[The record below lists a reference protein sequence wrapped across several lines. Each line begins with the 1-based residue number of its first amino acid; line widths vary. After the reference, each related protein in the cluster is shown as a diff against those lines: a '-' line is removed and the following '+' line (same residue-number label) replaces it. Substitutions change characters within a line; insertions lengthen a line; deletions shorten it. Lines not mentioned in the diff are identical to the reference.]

1 MSAVMIAFLSG
12 VDVSVAGAPVYPL
25 KASNNGRFLVDQQGQ
40 ACLIVG
46 DAPQALVVNISE
58 SDADAYFTDRAA
70 LGFNTLWIN
79 LLCATYTGGRADAS
93 TINGIVPFTGNVPST
108 GSYDLTKPDE
118 AYFAH
123 VDRIL
128 NLAGQHGIQVMLD
141 PAETGSFLAVMLA
154 NGTNNCRQYGR
165 FLGAR
170 YQSVPNLVWMSGND
184 FQTWRTAGDDAV
196 VGAVALGIRDND
208 TNHLQTTELDYVV
221 SSSLDDSSW
230 NGILGL
236 NATYTYY
243 PTYARLQQDYNRTNF
258 LPTFLV
264 EANYEFES
272 LQGPVTMAPILR
284 KQEYW
289 TMTSGACGQL
299 YGNHYTWHLPAVGR
313 LTSTRLARRKS
324 ATSKPF
330 SSHGTGMTWCPI
342 PIIRW

>member
-46 DAPQALVVNISE
+46 DAPQALVVNIWE

-184 FQTWRTAGDDAV
+184 FQTWRTTGDDAV
-196 VGAVALGIRDND
+196 VRAVALGIRDND

-289 TMTSGACGQL
+289 TMTSGACVQL